1 MKNKINLFKSSN
13 NRNKEIDNINNIAT
27 KDEELLRTYNEEDLD
42 EENISELETS
52 ADEIIDLDEENENK
66 LYYNREKNPQKY
78 KSRLLKKQKTTREN
92 IIVEDNLQ
100 DSNINSDKNI
110 EEKTDTDYENDDYDE
125 DNRKKR
131 KKKPVKILNIMFIMI
146 SIIIVMIGV
155 DYICVENY
163 NKGPF
168 FAIPIHTYK
177 DGGSKEYIGLGYKV
191 IKYNQIQGRKDK
203 IIGTWALKYN
213 TTPLTIEDLDL
224 SIEFNKNKTKT
235 YNKYNKKFLRI
246 ISTLENIDTDNNLIT
261 IGYVDEGKKY
271 SLDIVC
277 QMANKDSN
285 ISNLKVNSKITVI
298 GTVSGYDYKTKNTVA
313 TLYLSNCFA
322 EQ

>member
-1 MKNKINLFKSSN
+1 MKNKKNLFNSSKDE
-13 NRNKEIDNINNIAT
+13 NKEIDNINNIAT
-27 KDEELLRTYNEEDLD
+27 KDEELLKTYNEEDLD
-42 EENISELETS
+42 EENISELETA

-66 LYYNREKNPQKY
+66 SYYDREKTPKKY
-78 KSRLLKKQKTTREN
+78 KSRLFKKPKTLREN

-100 DSNINSDKNI
+100 DSDINSNNNV
-110 EEKTDTDYENDDYDE
+110 EEKTDIDYEDNDYDE
-125 DNRKKR
+125 NDHNKR
-131 KKKPVKILNIMFIMI
+131 NKKPIKILNIIFIII
-146 SIIIVMIGV
+146 SIIIVIFGI

-203 IIGTWALKYN
+203 VIGTWALKYN
-213 TTPLTIEDLDL
+213 TTPLTVEDLDL
-224 SIEFNKNKTKT
+224 SIEFNTNETKT
-235 YNKYNKKFLRI
+235 YNKYNKKFLRVV
-246 ISTLENIDTDNNLIT
+246 STLENIDTDNNLIT

-277 QMANKDSN
+277 QMADKNSN

>member
-1 MKNKINLFKSSN
+1 MKNKKNLFNSSKDE
-13 NRNKEIDNINNIAT
+13 NKEIDNINNIAT
-27 KDEELLRTYNEEDLD
+27 KDEELLKTYNEEDLD

-66 LYYNREKNPQKY
+66 SYYDREKTPKKY
-78 KSRLLKKQKTTREN
+78 KSRLFKKPKTLREN

-100 DSNINSDKNI
+100 DSDINSNNNVK
-110 EEKTDTDYENDDYDE
+110 EKTDIDYEDDDYDE
-125 DNRKKR
+125 NDRNKR
-131 KKKPVKILNIMFIMI
+131 NKKPIKILNIIFIII
-146 SIIIVMIGV
+146 SIIIVIFGI

-203 IIGTWALKYN
+203 VIGTWALKYN
-213 TTPLTIEDLDL
+213 TTPLTVEDLDL
-224 SIEFNKNKTKT
+224 SIEFNTNETKT

-246 ISTLENIDTDNNLIT
+246 VSTLENIDTDNNLIT

-277 QMANKDSN
+277 QMADKDSN